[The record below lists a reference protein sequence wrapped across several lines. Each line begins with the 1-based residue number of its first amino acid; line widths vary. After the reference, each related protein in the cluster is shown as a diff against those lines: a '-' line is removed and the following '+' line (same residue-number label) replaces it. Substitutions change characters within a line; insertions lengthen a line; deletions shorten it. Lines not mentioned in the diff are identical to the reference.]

1 MISQS
6 TGTSDRNASSARPR
20 STSAFSG
27 AISAPCVR
35 CRAPSETYWLAR
47 CTNSSEPASCC
58 QEAATIRVSASP
70 AGPSS
75 GRAAANAAVA
85 AMTVRSA
92 AASTI
97 SLTLLKCA

>member
-20 STSAFSG
+20 STSASSG

-35 CRAPSETYWLAR
+35 CRAPSDTYSLAR
-47 CTNSSEPASCC
+47 RTNPSEPAICC
-58 QEAATIRVSASP
+58 QDAATIRASASP

-75 GRAAANAAVA
+75 GRAAANAAVEA
-85 AMTVRSA
+85 TTVRSA

-97 SLTLLKCA
+97 SPTLLKCA